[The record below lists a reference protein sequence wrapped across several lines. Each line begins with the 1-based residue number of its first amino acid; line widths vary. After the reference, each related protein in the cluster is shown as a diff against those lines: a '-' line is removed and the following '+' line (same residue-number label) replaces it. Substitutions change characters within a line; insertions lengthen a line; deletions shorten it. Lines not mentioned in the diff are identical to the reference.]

1 MMIRGRR
8 LLKADAG
15 RRLRYRALLKAQ
27 LLDIPSSEQSI
38 MEEVEELEDDSRGM
52 TTAVRSFFGRCHD
65 DGPPRIDL
73 PFFVAL
79 RPPSSTIQTV
89 CMHARGL

>member
-1 MMIRGRR
+1 MMIHGRR

-15 RRLRYRALLKAQ
+15 RRLRYRVLFKAQ

-52 TTAVRSFFGRCHD
+52 TMTAVRSFFGRS
-65 DGPPRIDL
+65 L
-73 PFFVAL
+73 P
-79 RPPSSTIQTV
+79 
-89 CMHARGL
+89 